1 MGVGVEAVRRG
12 SGSDQRG
19 RLCGTRLVLFVW
31 LCSELVG
38 GFEQKVIG
46 SDFSSF
52 FSKDPSSCWI
62 ENQCEKVKAVAT
74 EHGVGHLIT

>member
-1 MGVGVEAVRRG
+1 M
-12 SGSDQRG
+12 
-19 RLCGTRLVLFVW
+19 
-31 LCSELVG
+31 
-38 GFEQKVIG
+38 IG

-74 EHGVGHLIT
+74 EHGVGHLITQQEAPGLQGKACGQASTCPLGR